1 MRKQM
6 DSDEFEIEVA
16 VRPISQE
23 PDLLVGPRML
33 VKSAERLV
41 LAGIGAL
48 ASVRDEIEQALDGLV
63 KQGELVRRDGQFVV
77 EQLVETQRQ
86 GIALRRSQLAQQVE
100 ARLDQ
105 VLSRLNV
112 PSKRDVDELQARI
125 AQLTARLDE
134 LSGQAGARPDLDAAR

>member
-1 MRKQM
+1 M